1 MLVVIS
7 GCADT
12 NLTGHERCNVSQP
25 LLRDFLFFLAT
36 DEACL
41 PRAVRTDFG
50 KCAIVRFLF
59 AADAAFLMFFFAAF
73 FCLLTPYF
81 SHSIAS
87 IRQII

>member
-7 GCADT
+7 RCADANFT
-12 NLTGHERCNVSQP
+12 SHEGASSQP

-50 KCAIVRFLF
+50 KCAIVRVLF
-59 AADAAFLMFFFAAF
+59 AAAAAFLMFFFAAL
-73 FCLLTPYF
+73 FCLVDAMSLY
-81 SHSIAS
+81 SIAS